1 MANVQ
6 VSRSYRR
13 AALVLWPRERT
24 VGTLA
29 GGGVERAVAWFADD
43 LARCEHETTTRRF
56 LCEVATPH
64 YSGAENDELLA
75 TAAAISPATL
85 RAWLPGFTAANLLVA
100 AAPRGEATTDA
111 ADLRILRDLELADRS
126 QVDGR

>member
-43 LARCEHETTTRRF
+43 LARCEDETTTKRT
-56 LCEVATPH
+56 EVRSTAGRQAPT
-64 YSGAENDELLA
+64 YRVLA
-75 TAAAISPATL
+75 
-85 RAWLPGFTAANLLVA
+85 RC
-100 AAPRGEATTDA
+100 
-111 ADLRILRDLELADRS
+111 
-126 QVDGR
+126 